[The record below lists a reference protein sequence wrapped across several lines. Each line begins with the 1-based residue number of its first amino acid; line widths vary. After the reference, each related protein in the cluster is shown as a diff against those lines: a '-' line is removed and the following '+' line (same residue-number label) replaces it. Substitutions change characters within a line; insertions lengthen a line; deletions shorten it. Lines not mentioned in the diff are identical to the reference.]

1 MTLRELKVFVSVYE
15 NQSISKAAERLY
27 MTQPTLT
34 RVIQNIENDVGA
46 QLFKRTRNGII
57 LTVAGEIYMENAK
70 KMIAMYR
77 HLEISLAAVNTENRG
92 KLVIGSNFF
101 LGACVLPCIVSEFE
115 KRFPNIELT
124 IIEGTSTEIENEIS
138 KGIIDIGV
146 IHLPVQSNS
155 IEAVPIG
162 QERFFIALPSDDALA
177 TMAYYKEGVKLPYL
191 DIKLLKERHF
201 VVNHPTQHARKETER
216 ICKLAGFSPKVK
228 FQTRNIQ
235 TIAKMVGRK
244 IGVSLIPS
252 SYIML
257 FSDVD
262 KPDYFHIEEAY
273 RPEWR
278 VAVIYEKTMPLVP
291 ASKTFIEIC
300 TEVLPH
306 IYNM

>member
-34 RVIQNIENDVGA
+34 RIIQNIESEVNS
-46 QLFKRTRNGII
+46 QLFKRTRDG
-57 LTVAGEIYMENAK
+57 LKPTVAGEIYMENAQK
-70 KMIAMYR
+70 LIEMYR
-77 HLEISLAAVNTENRG
+77 HLEISLSAVNTDNKG
-92 KLVIGSNFF
+92 KLIIGTNFI

-146 IHLPVQSNS
+146 IHLPVQSKS
-155 IEAVPIG
+155 IQAIPIG
-162 QERFFIALPSDDALA
+162 QERFYIALPPDDALS
-177 TMAYYKEGVKLPYL
+177 TMAYYKDGVDLPYL
-191 DIKLLKERHF
+191 DISLIKERDF
-201 VVNHPTQHARKETER
+201 ILNHPKQHARKETER
-216 ICKLAGFSPKVK
+216 ICRLAGFTPKIK

-235 TIAKMVGRK
+235 TISKMVGRK

-252 SYIML
+252 SYITL

-262 KPDYFHIEEAY
+262 KPEYFNIEEKYA
-273 RPEWR
+273 PQWH

-291 ASKTFIEIC
+291 SSKAFIEIC
-300 TEVLPH
+300 TDILPT
-306 IYNM
+306 IYHF